1 MRTSFEAHFRLAMM
15 DELDSGTKI
24 TLTTSGIALDKS
36 LYINFFLNNMR
47 LDGHISEVLVFVPHC

>member
-36 LYINFFLNNMR
+36 LYINF
-47 LDGHISEVLVFVPHC
+47 S